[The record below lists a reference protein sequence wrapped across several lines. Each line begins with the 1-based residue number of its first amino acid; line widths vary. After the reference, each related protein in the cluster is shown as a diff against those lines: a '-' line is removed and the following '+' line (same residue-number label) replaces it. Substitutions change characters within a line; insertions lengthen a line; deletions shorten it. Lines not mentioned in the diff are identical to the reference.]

1 MTESLTIMMVEVDVR
16 SAVRRAL
23 RSAVSVTV
31 DSLDHTIRA
40 ATFMFG
46 MARSRYRTTSAGA
59 ESAMNNT
66 SKSAELCALILA
78 REQSKKSEVGLT
90 MMMSTDEHINNL
102 VSW

>member
-16 SAVRRAL
+16 SAVRRAF
-23 RSAVSVTV
+23 RSAVSVAEN
-31 DSLDHTIRA
+31 SFAHTIRA
-40 ATFMFG
+40 GMLMFG

-66 SKSAELCALILA
+66 SKSVELCALMLA

-90 MMMSTDEHINNL
+90 MMISTDEHINNL